1 MNPFLKDES
10 RSGESTGPRNSR
22 REARE
27 AILQILY
34 AYEYT
39 QDNPGRI
46 IEDVCENF
54 SESAMDFIRRSSKQI
69 IDCGKDLDAYIQ
81 SHTENWD
88 FERIALI
95 DRLLMRIGINEIL
108 HFEDIPPK
116 VSINEVIE
124 ISKRYSTD
132 KSSKFINGI
141 LDAVYEDLK
150 RGGQINKTGRGVI
163 NS

>member
-1 MNPFLKDES
+1 MNPLLKDES
-10 RSGESTGPRNSR
+10 RPHESSTPRNSR

-27 AILQILY
+27 AILQVLY
-34 AYEYT
+34 AYEFT
-39 QDNPGRI
+39 RENPGKI
-46 IEDVCENF
+46 TEDVCERF
-54 SESAMDFIRRSSKQI
+54 SDSAMDFIRLSCKQI
-69 IDCGKDLDAYIQ
+69 IECEKTLDAHIQ
-81 SHTENWD
+81 KHAENWD

-124 ISKRYSTD
+124 ISKRYSTEN
-132 KSSKFINGI
+132 SSKFINGI

-150 RGGQINKTGRGVI
+150 RGGHIHKTGRGII

>member
-10 RSGESTGPRNSR
+10 RSSEGSGARNSR

-27 AILQILY
+27 AILQVLY
-34 AYEYT
+34 AFEFT
-39 QDNPGRI
+39 QDTPGKI
-46 IEDVCENF
+46 IDDICDNF
-54 SESAMDFIRRSSKQI
+54 SDSAMEFIRRSSQQVI
-69 IDCGKDLDAYIQ
+69 ACREELDSHIQ
-81 SHTENWD
+81 RHTENWD

-95 DRLLMRIGINEIL
+95 DRLLMRIGINEII

-141 LDAVYEDLK
+141 LDAIYEDLK
-150 RGGQINKTGRGVI
+150 RGGQITKTGRGVI